1 MIRPRPLNS
10 DSLSSEVRLNLSES
24 PRFMTVNLDRYAR
37 QIRFTPLGEEGQRR
51 LLSSRVLLVG
61 CGALGTVLAETL
73 TRAGVGYLRIV
84 DRDFVETT
92 NLQRQVLFDE
102 DDVAAQTPKS
112 VAAVEKLKR
121 INRDVTLEPIVADVD
136 CHNIRELARDVNLIL
151 DGTDNF
157 ETRFLVNDLSL
168 EMQIP
173 WVYGGCIG
181 SHGQLMA
188 ILPGQTAC
196 LRCIIE
202 SPPEPGTTETCE
214 TAGILGPTV
223 NVIASWQALLAMK
236 ILSGHLDDVPRALT
250 VIDLWDH
257 TFRTLDVSELHT
269 KGDCPACHR
278 GERLWL
284 SGERG
289 SRSTV
294 LCGRNA
300 VQVAPSTP
308 GNLSL
313 DELTQKWQGNGTITH
328 NAYLAKLVLNGGE
341 FELTVFRDGRAIVRG
356 TQEIAVARALYAR
369 YVGG

>member
-1 MIRPRPLNS
+1 MLFSGIGS
-10 DSLSSEVRLNLSES
+10 
-24 PRFMTVNLDRYAR
+24 
-37 QIRFTPLGEEGQRR
+37 EGQHR
-51 LLSSRVLLVG
+51 LGQARVLLVG
-61 CGALGTVLAETL
+61 CGALGCVVADAMV
-73 TRAGVGYLRIV
+73 RAGVGHVRIV
-84 DRDFVETT
+84 DRDFVELS
-92 NLQRQVLFDE
+92 NLQRQILFDE
-102 DDVAAQTPKS
+102 DDVTEHLPKAIAAERRLRRVNS
-112 VAAVEKLKR
+112 EIVIEA
-121 INRDVTLEPIVADVD
+121 IVADVD
-136 CHNIRELARDVNLIL
+136 CTNIRELSKGASLIL

-168 EMQIP
+168 ELNIP

-196 LRCIIE
+196 LRCVIE
-202 SPPEPGTTETCE
+202 SPPDPGASETCE

-236 ILSGHLDDVPRALT
+236 ILAGHLDTVPRVLT

-257 TFRTLDVSELHT
+257 TFRSLDVSELRS

-300 VQVAPSTP
+300 VQVAPSAS

-313 DELTQKWQGNGTITH
+313 EELTQKWQGNGTITH
-328 NAYLAKLVLNGGE
+328 NPYLAKLVLNGGE

-356 TQEIAVARALYAR
+356 TQEIAVARAMYSR

>member
-1 MIRPRPLNS
+1 MSLQRRQ
-10 DSLSSEVRLNLSES
+10 SLSMTNSLERYSRQM
-24 PRFMTVNLDRYAR
+24 RFA
-37 QIRFTPLGEEGQRR
+37 PLGEAGQRR
-51 LLSSRVLLVG
+51 LLNSRVLLVG

-73 TRAGVGYLRIV
+73 TRAGVGHLRIV

-102 DDVAAQTPKS
+102 QDVDAQLPKS
-112 VAAVEKLKR
+112 IAAAEKLRR
-121 INRDVTLEPIVADVD
+121 INSDITIEPIVADVD
-136 CHNIRELARDVNLIL
+136 CRNVRELASGVNLML

-157 ETRFLVNDLSL
+157 ETRFLVNDVSL
-168 EMQIP
+168 ETGIP

-196 LRCIIE
+196 LRCVIE

-223 NVIASWQALLAMK
+223 NVIASWQAMLGMK
-236 ILSGHLDDVPRALT
+236 ILSGQLDSVPRVLT

-257 TFRTLDVSELHT
+257 SFRTLDVSGLRAA
-269 KGDCPACHR
+269 GDCPACHR

-284 SGERG
+284 SGQSG

-294 LCGRNA
+294 LCGRNS
-300 VQVAPSTP
+300 VQLVPATKAEV
-308 GNLSL
+308 SL
-313 DELTQKWQGNGTITH
+313 DDIVQKWSGHGTVSR
-328 NAYLAKLVLNGGE
+328 NPYLARLTLPSGE
-341 FELTVFRDGRAIVRG
+341 TEITLFRDGRAIVKG
-356 TQEIAVARALYAR
+356 TQDIAAARALYAR

>member
-1 MIRPRPLNS
+1 MTDAVDILARYSRQT
-10 DSLSSEVRLNLSES
+10 
-24 PRFMTVNLDRYAR
+24 RFA
-37 QIRFTPLGEEGQRR
+37 PLGEAGQRR
-51 LLSSRVLLVG
+51 LLASRVLLVG

-73 TRAGVGYLRIV
+73 TRAGVGHLRIV

-102 DDVAAQTPKS
+102 DDVANQMPKS
-112 VAAVEKLKR
+112 VAAVEKLRR
-121 INRDVTLEPIVADVD
+121 INSTIELEAVVADVD
-136 CHNIRELARDVNLIL
+136 CRNVRELARDVDLIL

-168 EMQIP
+168 ETGIP

-181 SHGQLMA
+181 SHGQIMA
-188 ILPGQTAC
+188 VLPGKSAC
-196 LRCIIE
+196 LRCVIE
-202 SPPEPGTTETCE
+202 SPPEAGTTETCE

-223 NVIASWQALLAMK
+223 NVIASWQAMLAMK
-236 ILSGHLDDVPRALT
+236 ILSGHLDDVPRVLT

-257 TFRTLDVSELHT
+257 TFRTLDVGNLHVS
-269 KGDCPACHR
+269 GDCPACKR

-284 SGERG
+284 SGQSG

-294 LCGRNA
+294 LCGRNS
-300 VQVAPSTP
+300 VQVVPSSPAT
-308 GNLSL
+308 LSL
-313 DELTQKWQGNGTITH
+313 DELAVKWNGHGTITR
-328 NAYLAKLVLNGGE
+328 NLYLARLSLTGGE

-356 TQEIAVARALYAR
+356 TQEIAAARALYAR

>member
-1 MIRPRPLNS
+1 MTTEPDKLARYSRQM
-10 DSLSSEVRLNLSES
+10 
-24 PRFMTVNLDRYAR
+24 RFA
-37 QIRFTPLGEEGQRR
+37 PLGETGQRR
-51 LLSSRVLLVG
+51 LLASRVLLVG
-61 CGALGTVLAETL
+61 CGALGSVLAETL
-73 TRAGVGYLRIV
+73 TRAGVGHLRIV

-102 DDVAAQTPKS
+102 ADVAAQMPKS
-112 VAAVEKLKR
+112 IAAVEKLRR
-121 INRDVTLEPIVADVD
+121 INSEIELEAVVADVD
-136 CHNIRELARDVNLIL
+136 CRNVRELARDVNLIL

-168 EMQIP
+168 ETSIP

-181 SHGQLMA
+181 SHGQVLA
-188 ILPGQTAC
+188 VIPGRTAC
-196 LRCIIE
+196 LRCVIE

-223 NVIASWQALLAMK
+223 NVIASWQAILAMK
-236 ILSGHLDDVPRALT
+236 ILAGRLEDVPRALT

-257 TFRTLDVSELHT
+257 TFRTLDVSGLRAN
-269 KGDCPACHR
+269 GNCPACHG

-284 SGERG
+284 SGQSG

-294 LCGRNA
+294 LCGRNS
-300 VQVAPSTP
+300 VQVVPSSPTS
-308 GNLSL
+308 LSL
-313 DELTQKWQGNGTITH
+313 DDLAAKWQGHGTITR
-328 NAYLAKLVLNGGE
+328 NPYLAKLALTGGE

-356 TQEIAVARALYAR
+356 TQELAAARALYAR